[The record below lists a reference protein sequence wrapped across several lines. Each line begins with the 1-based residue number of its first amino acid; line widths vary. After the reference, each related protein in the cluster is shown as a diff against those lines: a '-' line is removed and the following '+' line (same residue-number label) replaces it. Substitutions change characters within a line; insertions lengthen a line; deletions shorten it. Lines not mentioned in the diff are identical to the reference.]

1 MQKIVCILRC
11 ILRSSMTGNIVGII
25 SLLIGIVGLI
35 ITIRTMKSAK
45 RIEQDIKDAEAKTVD
60 KLRFNNNKEKYI
72 KCLDSKRKSIVA
84 ETIVTYTTCFD
95 LLCILNDLKS
105 FNKII
110 SEEDMNLVEKK
121 HSELTTISKKF
132 GEQKKQNSGNVE
144 EIIDI
149 ISDVLNIL
157 KKGEYA
163 L

>member
-45 RIEQDIKDAEAKTVD
+45 RIERDIKDAEAKAID
-60 KLRFNNNKEKYI
+60 KLRFNNNKEKIIAY
-72 KCLDSKRKSIVA
+72 LDNKRKVIVA
-84 ETIVTYTTCFD
+84 EPIVTYTTCVD
-95 LLCILNDLKS
+95 LLSILDDLKS

-121 HSELTTISKKF
+121 HGELATIS
-132 GEQKKQNSGNVE
+132 
-144 EIIDI
+144 
-149 ISDVLNIL
+149 
-157 KKGEYA
+157 
-163 L
+163 

>member
-1 MQKIVCILRC
+1 MQKIICIL
-11 ILRSSMTGNIVGII
+11 SSSTAGNIVGII

-35 ITIRTMKSAK
+35 ITICTMKSAK
-45 RIEQDIKDAEAKTVD
+45 RIERDIKDAEAKAID
-60 KLRFNNNKEKYI
+60 KLRFNNNKEKIIAY
-72 KCLDSKRKSIVA
+72 LDNKRKVIVA
-84 ETIVTYTTCFD
+84 EPIVTYTTCVD
-95 LLCILNDLKS
+95 LLSILDDLKS

-121 HSELTTISKKF
+121 HGELAAISKEF
-132 GEQKKQNSGNVE
+132 GGQKKQNSDNVE

-149 ISDVLNIL
+149 ISEVLNIL